1 MAGTR
6 FNARGIDG
14 EGNADNFVES
24 EMIFECSPTVFSH
37 VQIRGSIPIFWTQK
51 PKKQKVVIS
60 NVSDKILEAAFDRHM
75 RDIIAQYNL
84 VVFLNL
90 LSKEKQ
96 QEVLLTNRTNKLI
109 KKFGFEQVKPF

>member
-6 FNARGIDG
+6 FNARGIDE
-14 EGNADNFVES
+14 EGNTANFVES
-24 EMIFECSPTVFSH
+24 EMIVECRSMNIVFSH

-75 RDIIAQYNL
+75 RDMLAQYNL

-90 LSKEKQ
+90 LS
-96 QEVLLTNRTNKLI
+96 
-109 KKFGFEQVKPF
+109 